1 MRFMRTFIF
10 AMMLLFCANLFVSST
25 VFAAGE
31 PDARKV
37 TKVEFNKGGVQ
48 PGASST
54 KGWTGQ
60 EVAGAI
66 AGSLTTAA
74 ILTGV
79 AVATGGVGLLALG
92 IGSIM
97 GYGVFKTVTAGK
109 STSTYDN
116 ILASFYG
123 MNDGSWFSPVFNTL
137 FNSINELVVRVN
149 DNLGGSVV
157 TILGLLLA
165 FYILFTVMK

>member
-1 MRFMRTFIF
+1 MRFIRTFIF

-54 KGWTGQ
+54 KGWSGQ
-60 EVAGAI
+60 KVAGAI
-66 AGSLTTAA
+66 AGAATTAA
-74 ILTGV
+74 VLTGV
-79 AVATGGVGLLALG
+79 AIATGGIGLLAVG
-92 IGSIM
+92 IGAAL
-97 GYGVFKTVTAGK
+97 GWGVFKSIAPEEC
-109 STSTYDN
+109 SFND
-116 ILASFYG
+116 ILRSFYG
-123 MNDGSWFSPVFNTL
+123 MSDGSWFSPVFNTL

-149 DNLGGSVV
+149 NNLGGSVV
-157 TILGLLLA
+157 TILSLLL
-165 FYILFTVMK
+165 LV